1 LPPIEEHEL
10 QQLSLFDLGVDM
22 AALRVARQKLSLQT
36 RAPNTRRAL
45 EGNWRTFS
53 AWCRDAGRKS
63 LPASSETVEL
73 YLTDLG
79 RSHKVSTLQQ
89 HAWAIAQQHKVAGL
103 ASPVGPGAREVIAA
117 TARAR
122 GVQTA
127 PKAAITPDDLRE
139 MVHQLDVCT
148 HRGARDRAILVL
160 GFATGMRR
168 SELAGLELRDVE
180 FVSKGLVVTLRRS
193 KVDQNGEGRQIGV
206 FRGRRPETCPVR
218 ALRAWLRKRGD
229 RAGSLFGVQGWTINE
244 IVRGAAESIGL
255 DPADYGAHS
264 LRAGMITAA
273 NAEGVPDSAIM
284 RRSGHKSVQTL
295 SRYVRHRDLFAFN
308 PLSRAL

>member
-1 LPPIEEHEL
+1 MPPIDAGEL

-22 AALRVARQKLSLQT
+22 AALRADRQRLSLAT

-45 EGNWRTFS
+45 ESRWATFTS
-53 AWCRDAGRKS
+53 WCSDAGRKP
-63 LPASSETVEL
+63 LPASAETVEL
-73 YLTDLG
+73 FLTDLG
-79 RSHKVSTLQQ
+79 RRCKVSTLQQ
-89 HAWAIAQQHKVAGL
+89 HAWAIAQQHKAAGV
-103 ASPVGPGAREVIAA
+103 ASPVAAGAREVIAGV
-117 TARAR
+117 ARSK
-122 GVQTA
+122 GVQA
-127 PKAAITPDDLRE
+127 SPKAALTPTDLRE
-139 MVHQLDVCT
+139 IVERLDLASF
-148 HRGARDRAILVL
+148 RGARDRAVLVL

-168 SELAGLELRDVE
+168 SELAALEPRDVQ
-180 FVSKGLVVTLRRS
+180 FVPKGLVVTLRRS

-218 ALRAWLRKRGD
+218 ALRAWLRMRGD
-229 RAGSLFGVQGWTINE
+229 HAGSLFGVSDWTINE
-244 IVRGAAESIGL
+244 IVRSAVALIGL
-255 DPADYGAHS
+255 DPAEYGAHS

-295 SRYVRHRDLFAFN
+295 ARYVRHRDLFAFN